1 MRCFKRHNRVD
12 IKVESKIL
20 DGIVVLVPDIFQDSR
35 GFFMETYCEDQF
47 KALGLPVSFCSR

>member
-1 MRCFKRHNRVD
+1 MD

-20 DGIVVLVPDIFQDSR
+20 DGIVVLVPDICQDSR